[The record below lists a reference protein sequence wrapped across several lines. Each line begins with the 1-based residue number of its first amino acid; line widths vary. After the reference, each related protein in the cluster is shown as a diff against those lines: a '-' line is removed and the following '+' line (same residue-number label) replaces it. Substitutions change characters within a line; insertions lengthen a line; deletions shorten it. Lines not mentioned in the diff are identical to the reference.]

1 MILFLKFQPQRVIIS
16 RTILTIYRRVERGE
30 EALSLLLQIEIWLA
44 NIANFWDYF
53 MGFLKVSDVKENSAL
68 LAWHLKQS
76 RHMASDKKK
85 SNASVGCFTW
95 LPIQSNSFLDAL
107 VPSISCKWLSLK
119 AAACSEKLFQ
129 RFKNICWFRVL
140 VVSDLEE
147 IGRNLYWAWVGPTS
161 WTIMTFR
168 LLKHQYHDHDKV
180 RRREPCLQNNIY
192 SSSWVEIISGD
203 QQNYI

>member
-16 RTILTIYRRVERGE
+16 RTILTIYRRVERGG

-129 RFKNICWFRVL
+129 RFKNICWFRVFSCVRPWGDRKESL
-140 VVSDLEE
+140 LGLSEAYILDYYDL
-147 IGRNLYWAWVGPTS
+147 PTPETS
-161 WTIMTFR
+161 
-168 LLKHQYHDHDKV
+168 
-180 RRREPCLQNNIY
+180 
-192 SSSWVEIISGD
+192 ISRSR
-203 QQNYI
+203 QSTETRTMLTT